1 MSVPWQTTTTAT
13 TLASIVAEM
22 GASTSGGDAAV
33 VPSLSAVVL
42 AYREEPWLE
51 KCVHALL
58 RSNGVDVDVI
68 LVDNGCTDGG
78 VARLAGTPGV
88 VLVSPGRNLGFSG
101 GCNAGAA
108 VASGEYLGL
117 VNGDL
122 VVEPDAIAHLIAV
135 AAAPDV
141 GVAGPSIRLAEDP
154 QKLNS
159 DGNELHFLGFSWCGS
174 FGEPATKRTA
184 QRDVATAM
192 GAAIVLRRAL
202 WNELGGFDDRY
213 IAYHD
218 DVELCVRCRQRAL
231 RVVNVPQAV
240 AVHRYEFSREPQKM
254 FLSERNRLVFV
265 LTALEARTLLL
276 LAPAFVAVELATL
289 ASAVAGGWWR
299 QKLDGWVWLLR
310 NHNWVRRRR
319 RQLQTERTV
328 PDRELASLTATRLRA
343 GNYSLPGFLRPL
355 DAVLAAY
362 WWLVRRLLKGAP
374 RRGRRL
380 PRART
385 RCT

>member
-1 MSVPWQTTTTAT
+1 
-13 TLASIVAEM
+13 M
-22 GASTSGGDAAV
+22 GASTAGGEAAV

-58 RSNGVDVDVI
+58 RSNGVDVNVI

-88 VLVSPGRNLGFSG
+88 ELVSPGRNLGFSG
-101 GCNAGAA
+101 GCNGARQLPRGNTSDWSMVTSWWSRMRSPTSSRWRRRPTWVSRVRVSGWPTIRKSSTPTATSSISSASAG
-108 VASGEYLGL
+108 VGVSVSRLRSGPCS
-117 VNGDL
+117 VTSPQRW
-122 VVEPDAIAHLIAV
+122 VRRSSSV
-135 AAAPDV
+135 AA
-141 GVAGPSIRLAEDP
+141 
-154 QKLNS
+154 
-159 DGNELHFLGFSWCGS
+159 
-174 FGEPATKRTA
+174 
-184 QRDVATAM
+184 
-192 GAAIVLRRAL
+192 L
-202 WNELGGFDDRY
+202 WDELGGFDDRY

-276 LAPAFVAVELATL
+276 LAPAFVAVEVATL
-289 ASAVAGGWWR
+289 ARAVAGGWWR

-343 GNYSLPGFLRPL
+343 GNYSLPGLSS
-355 DAVLAAY
+355 
-362 WWLVRRLLKGAP
+362 AP
-374 RRGRRL
+374 
-380 PRART
+380 
-385 RCT
+385 